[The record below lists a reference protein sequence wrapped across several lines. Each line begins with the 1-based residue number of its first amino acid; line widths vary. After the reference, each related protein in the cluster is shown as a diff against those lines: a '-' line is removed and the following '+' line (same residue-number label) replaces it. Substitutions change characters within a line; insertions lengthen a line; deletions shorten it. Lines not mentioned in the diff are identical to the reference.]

1 MLLDALKL
9 LRYGLG
15 NPVSRRILS
24 LGLGF
29 CDDCQMRRLEHGM
42 MIYLRKAEP
51 HSLSCR
57 VYSSLL
63 STLINTG
70 LKAFDVDRNLF
81 TEYFSEPAAR
91 RGLLTVVRGIAR
103 YGVTKPQLLDAPFLV
118 VWNLTDACNLQC
130 RHCYQ
135 RAGLQKSDELS
146 TLEKLRVVEELA
158 DAGVVSIA
166 FSGGEPLMARDFFEV
181 ASKVKKEGMYLAVAT
196 NGTLITSDMAK
207 KLKALGTDYIEV
219 SLDFP
224 NAEKHDDFRGVQG
237 AFERTLQGIQN
248 CVTEG
253 IYTCIA
259 TTVTRLNLQDVP
271 KIIELAKRL
280 KVRRFIAFNFIP
292 TGRGMDAS
300 NIDLTPEQREQLLTL
315 LYHENSSGGIEV
327 LSTAP
332 QYARVSLESSGGVN
346 VAPTH
351 FYVSEASWDLKVLA
365 EFIGGCGAG
374 RLYCAL
380 QPNGDVSPCVFM
392 PGLTVGNLRRDSFMN
407 IWHNS
412 AVLASLRDRAQ
423 LHDSC
428 GSCKYRFICGG
439 CRARAFAYF
448 GDVLASD
455 PGCIRNTSCQ
465 KVNSILAQIPEERSL
480 RSHVPPRGKVAMC

>member
-24 LGLGF
+24 IGLGF
-29 CDDCQMRRLEHGM
+29 CDGCQMRRLEHAM
-42 MIYLRKAEP
+42 MIYLHKAEP
-51 HSLSCR
+51 QTLSCK

-63 STLINTG
+63 SIMINTG
-70 LKAFDVDRNLF
+70 LKVFGVDRDSF
-81 TEYFSEPAAR
+81 TEYFSESTTR
-91 RGLLTVVRGIAR
+91 RGLLAVLRGIAR
-103 YGVTKPQLLDAPFLV
+103 YGVTKPQLLDSPFLV
-118 VWNLTDACNLQC
+118 VWNLTDACNLKC
-130 RHCYQ
+130 KHCYQ
-135 RAGLQKSDELS
+135 RAGLQKPDELS

-181 ASKVKKEGMYLAVAT
+181 AMKIKERGMHLAIAT
-196 NGTLITSDMAK
+196 NGTLITRDLAK
-207 KLKALGTDYIEV
+207 KLRSLGVDYVEV

-224 NAEKHDDFRGVQG
+224 DPERHDEFRGVDG
-237 AFERTLQGIQN
+237 AFEKTLQGIRN

-259 TTVTRLNLQDVP
+259 TTVTRLNFQEVP
-271 KIIELAKRL
+271 KIIELARKL
-280 KVRRFIAFNFIP
+280 NVKRFIAFNFIP
-292 TGRGMDAS
+292 TGRGADS
-300 NIDLTPEQREQLLTL
+300 FNIDLTPEQREQLLKNL
-315 LYHENSSGGIEV
+315 FNESRGGEIEV

-351 FYVSEASWDLKVLA
+351 FYVGEASWNLKVLA

-392 PGLTVGNLRRDSFMN
+392 PSLTVGNLRETSLMN

-412 AVLASLRDRAQ
+412 NVLAKLRDRNQ
-423 LHDSC
+423 LHNNC
-428 GSCKYRFICGG
+428 GSCEYRFICGG

-448 GDVLASD
+448 NDISERD
-455 PGCIRNTSCQ
+455 PGCARNR
-465 KVNSILAQIPEERSL
+465 NINI
-480 RSHVPPRGKVAMC
+480 

>member
-29 CDDCQMRRLEHGM
+29 CKDCQMRRLEHAM
-42 MIYLRKAEP
+42 MVYLHKAES
-51 HSLSCR
+51 HTFSCK

-63 STLINTG
+63 SILINTG
-70 LKAFDVDRNLF
+70 LRVFGVDRESF
-81 TEYFSEPAAR
+81 IEYFSESTTR
-91 RGLLTVVRGIAR
+91 RGLLAVLRGIAR
-103 YGVTKPQLLDAPFLV
+103 YGIMKPQLLDAPFLI
-118 VWNLTDACNLQC
+118 VWNLTDACNLKC
-130 RHCYQ
+130 KHCYQ
-135 RAGLQKSDELS
+135 KAGLQRPDELS
-146 TLEKLRVVEELA
+146 TSEKLRVVEELA

-181 ASKVKKEGMYLAVAT
+181 AQKIKEKGMHLAIAT
-196 NGTLITSDMAK
+196 NGTLITKDIAK
-207 KLKALGTDYIEV
+207 KLRSLGVDYIEV

-224 NAEKHDDFRGVQG
+224 DAERHDEFRGVDG
-237 AFERTLQGIQN
+237 AFEKTLQGIRN

-259 TTVTRLNLQDVP
+259 TTVTRLNFQDVP
-271 KIIELAKRL
+271 EIIDLAKRL
-280 KVRRFIAFNFIP
+280 NVKRFIAFNFIP
-292 TGRGMDAS
+292 SGRGADS
-300 NIDLTPEQREQLLTL
+300 FDIDLTPEEREQLLKRL
-315 LYHENSSGGIEV
+315 FNENRGGEIEV

-351 FYVSEASWDLKVLA
+351 FYIGEASWNLKVLA

-392 PGLTVGNLRRDSFMN
+392 PNLTVGNLRETSFMN
-407 IWHNS
+407 IWHRS
-412 AVLASLRDRAQ
+412 DVLVKLRDRNQ
-423 LHDSC
+423 LHGNC
-428 GSCKYRFICGG
+428 GLCEYRFICGG

-448 GDVLASD
+448 NDVLEQD
-455 PGCIRNTSCQ
+455 PGCIRNSQYQ
-465 KVNSILAQIPEERSL
+465 KLKAV
-480 RSHVPPRGKVAMC
+480 